1 MFVKYE
7 IKSILFQISIFGNTY
22 SSTLNFRY
30 YSTWLRVSDANII
43 LFNREVS
50 SMMLDRMLKIDKI
63 SQCRFPIPVPCN
75 QQPELIHVDLRLP
88 YTLSCKISGVDYL
101 SYKWRKADT
110 ELALSTAELVI
121 PACSVDDLGPYTC
134 QVFGENY
141 GKIAEKTFSLQYSKE
156 INVLSKDLERN
167 AIIWVEGWPL
177 DEVEL
182 RCTTEA
188 GEVLPVY
195 RGNVSRD
202 TTPPRIKLT
211 ATNPK
216 NTSDINC
223 DVMNRSTKL
232 SYYSFKFNCQLQLLN
247 VIAYTPPRV
256 RLTATN
262 PKNTTDINCDVIIN
276 KNGSA
281 VLAS

>member
-1 MFVKYE
+1 
-7 IKSILFQISIFGNTY
+7 
-22 SSTLNFRY
+22 
-30 YSTWLRVSDANII
+30 
-43 LFNREVS
+43 
-50 SMMLDRMLKIDKI
+50 MMMDRMLKIDKI

-156 INVLSKDLERN
+156 INVLTKDLERN
-167 AIIWVEGWPL
+167 AIIWAEGWPL

-195 RGNVSRD
+195 RGNLSRD

-247 VIAYTPPRV
+247 GECFKPVHKIFQISDYILSV
-256 RLTATN
+256 F
-262 PKNTTDINCDVIIN
+262 VV
-276 KNGSA
+276 
-281 VLAS
+281 VLIMVLLCLAFFMHKSQKDYAKIQEVASGRQ